1 MFETMIYDNRNY
13 KGYWKKTPAKIILIF
28 LIRLYQITLSP
39 IIGKQCRFLPTCS
52 EYAYEAI
59 ARYGLFRGSILTFL
73 RLLRCAPWG
82 THGYDPVPLWNS
94 RKEFWLNVLRFNKR
108 KKNDIN

>member
-1 MFETMIYDNRNY
+1 MPRMFETMIYDNRNY

-59 ARYGLFRGSILTFL
+59 AKFGICYGLYLTCK
-73 RLLRCAPWG
+73 RLLKCRPGSA
-82 THGYDPVPLWNS
+82 HGSDPVPPS
-94 RKEFWLNVLRFNKR
+94 T
-108 KKNDIN
+108 KKIDV